1 MNTSIENIKK
11 VYSGKIGCMCGCRGK
26 YSYNEGVSRES
37 WQGPVN
43 VRTVKMFA
51 KQVLNHPNVQFEDG
65 YAFVEENNRIKVIY
79 FKDEQ

>member
-11 VYSGKIGCMCGCRGK
+11 VYSGKRGCMCGCNGK

-43 VRTVKMFA
+43 VRSVKIIA
-51 KQVLNHPNVQFEDG
+51 NKVLNHPNVKFEDD
-65 YAFVEENNRIKVIY
+65 YAFVEENGRIKVVY
-79 FKDEQ
+79 FKNEQ